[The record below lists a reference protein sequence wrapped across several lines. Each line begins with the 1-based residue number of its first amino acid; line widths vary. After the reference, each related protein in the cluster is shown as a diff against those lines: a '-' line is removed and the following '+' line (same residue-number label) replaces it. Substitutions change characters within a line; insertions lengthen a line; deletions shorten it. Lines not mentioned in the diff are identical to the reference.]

1 MCVLYR
7 LGYGGLGEGR
17 EGRREGGRERGR
29 ERGHTLQEVKLTG
42 SGSEAHEVEAPR
54 WPPVAPPLGL
64 VAGGEALHHA
74 ALPSS
79 VKTQDEDL
87 TFPTAP
93 LRLLHTHT
101 HTHSHTHKCTHTHS
115 HIYTHIHT
123 HSFCQH
129 KKQFCPLGITLG
141 YKG

>member
-1 MCVLYR
+1 MLYR
-7 LGYGGLGEGR
+7 LGDGGLGEGG

-101 HTHSHTHKCTHTHS
+101 HTFTHTQTHTHTFTYIHTHS
-115 HIYTHIHT
+115 HT
-123 HSFCQH
+123 
-129 KKQFCPLGITLG
+129 QFLSTQKAVLSVGNNLRL
-141 YKG
+141 